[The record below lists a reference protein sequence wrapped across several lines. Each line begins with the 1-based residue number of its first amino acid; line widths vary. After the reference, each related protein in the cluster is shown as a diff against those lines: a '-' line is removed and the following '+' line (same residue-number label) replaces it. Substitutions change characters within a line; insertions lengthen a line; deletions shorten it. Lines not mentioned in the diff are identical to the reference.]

1 MRQYNKLLELLRQK
15 HRQEIRLLLLVSIA
29 KDAEITDI
37 CERSDV

>member
-15 HRQEIRLLLLVSIA
+15 HRQEIRLLIA